1 MDAVSGELLTFQ
13 TESGGG
19 RVAVEKLGD
28 QIAHERANGQ
38 PSAVPVV
45 ALETADYSATTRPR
59 LAVTKFLPSAPA
71 NLQLEP
77 LKLPPRKL
85 SAPTDDESG
94 DSAPIDDD
102 IPF

>member
-1 MDAVSGELLTFQ
+1 
-13 TESGGG
+13 
-19 RVAVEKLGD
+19 
-28 QIAHERANGQ
+28 
-38 PSAVPVV
+38 VPVV
-45 ALETADYSATTRPR
+45 ELETADYGATTRPR

-71 NLQLEP
+71 IQLEP

-85 SAPTDDESG
+85 PAPTDDESG

>member
-45 ALETADYSATTRPR
+45 ELETADYGVTTRPR
-59 LAVTKFLPSAPA
+59 LALTKFLPSAPA
-71 NLQLEP
+71 IQLEP

-85 SAPTDDESG
+85 PAPSDDEGG